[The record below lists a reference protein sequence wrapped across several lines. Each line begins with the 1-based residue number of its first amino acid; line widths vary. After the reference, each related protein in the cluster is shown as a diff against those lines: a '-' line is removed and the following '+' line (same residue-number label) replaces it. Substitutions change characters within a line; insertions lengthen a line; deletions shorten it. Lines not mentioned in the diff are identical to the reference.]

1 MQAIDTQDNQFHD
14 GNGTTEL
21 GTILPAWWLNQV
33 QAEILAVLAAGKVSP
48 NKSKNNQLAEA
59 ITKIVAGSVVNNLTS
74 SNADKPLSALQG
86 KVLSEQIAAAVS
98 GSFNLRGQLSTQN
111 LNDLHY
117 VENYGVW
124 QCALN
129 SNATSERNYPVLK
142 AGTLLVLP
150 SAYRGQQVYIPFDEP
165 SIWLRDTR
173 SYATQTTWGQWF
185 KLGDDK
191 LGNSGTQTLNGD
203 LRIVRNSW
211 EKLRFVNADGS
222 YWRYETHPTPL
233 TGSNNKHFNFVFSGA
248 DNAEQARVAFP
259 DPNGTQTVAYQNWVN
274 DNKVAKSGDTM
285 TGSLNIRM
293 SSGYSGVYLFSNNG
307 GEVRLET
314 VPENQRND
322 KIFQLADRQG
332 TGAFTVYQFPK
343 AAEHQNVAYHSW
355 VNANFVAL
363 SGNQTIAGIKTF
375 ANNIHTNSEIHAG
388 GLITTSYRNDW
399 VGFYAKQPTENKHG
413 FFELVVNNTLRGG
426 IHVFSENNGK
436 YGVRLLVTPEGA
448 TNQDRRVVGLNVLHD
463 AIHANAYGWLHE
475 GFVRAGNGVGQEAG
489 HQIKIGWGGANFQ
502 LKATVDNSDLG
513 NIIFDR
519 HFNENVQ
526 KAKSGY
532 QKLPNGLIFQ
542 WIEVRR
548 NVGSFF
554 GEFNFPIAFPS
565 QCFGVCMGSHANDNT
580 MGNGYFIRAKAISN
594 SKFHIAEDY
603 WNTNSRGQMA
613 TAFVI
618 AIGH

>member
-21 GTILPAWWLNQV
+21 GTILPAWWLNQI
-33 QAEILAVLAAGKVSP
+33 QAEILSVLTAAKVAP
-48 NKSKNNQLAEA
+48 NKAYTNQMLNA
-59 ITKIVAGSVVNNLTS
+59 INKLIAGAVVNNLTS

-98 GSFNLRGQLSTQN
+98 GSFNLRGQLTTQN
-111 LNDLHY
+111 LNDLHNA
-117 VENYGVW
+117 ENYGVW
-124 QCALN
+124 QNPLN
-129 SNATSERNYPVLK
+129 ANATTERNYPTNK

-173 SYATQTTWGQWF
+173 NHATQTTWGQWF
-185 KLGDDK
+185 RLGDDK
-191 LGNSGTQTLNGD
+191 LGNSGVQTLNGN
-203 LRIVRNSW
+203 LHIVRSAW

-222 YWRYETHPTPL
+222 YWRYETHPSPL
-233 TGSNNKHFNFVFSGA
+233 TGSNNKRFNFVFSGA

-259 DPNGTQTVAYQNWVN
+259 DPNGTQTVAYQNWVD

-343 AAEHQNVAYHSW
+343 ATEHQNVAYHSW

-363 SGNQTIAGIKTF
+363 SGNQTITGIKTF
-375 ANNIHTNSEIHAG
+375 ANNIHANSEIHAG
-388 GLITTSYRNDW
+388 GLIATSYRNDW
-399 VGFYAKQPTENKHG
+399 VGFMAKQPTEGKSG
-413 FFELVVNNTLRGG
+413 FFDVTVNNVLRGG
-426 IHVFSENNGK
+426 LQIATESDNRYFA
-436 YGVRLLVTPEGA
+436 RLMVTPAGA
-448 TNQDRRVVGLNVLHD
+448 PNADRRVAGMTVYD
-463 AIHANAYGWLHE
+463 TAIHTYAYGWLHE

-489 HQIKIGWGGANFQ
+489 HQIRIGWSPQ
-502 LKATVDNSDLG
+502 DLRLKVDLDGRDLG
-513 NIIFDR
+513 NFVLDQQLHTKSTVAVLTGKIAHGGTIPLPAGFTQAQCKWFVSMHNSNPANQTWDLREGGLGNHHTSNIWADGNRVVTCRVYRDVQAGAGGWQNAEANYII
-519 HFNENVQ
+519 
-526 KAKSGY
+526 
-532 QKLPNGLIFQ
+532 I
-542 WIEVRR
+542 
-548 NVGSFF
+548 
-554 GEFNFPIAFPS
+554 
-565 QCFGVCMGSHANDNT
+565 GV
-580 MGNGYFIRAKAISN
+580 K
-594 SKFHIAEDY
+594 
-603 WNTNSRGQMA
+603 
-613 TAFVI
+613 
-618 AIGH
+618 